1 MITCYLRYVIDP
13 YKVTDFETYAR
24 LWIPLVNRF
33 GGTHHGYFL
42 PHEGANNI
50 AFALFSFPSLSAYEA
65 YRERILT
72 DEECQA
78 AFAFAETTRCI
89 LSYERTFLRPV
100 FEGESRNAE
109 QIQWAT
115 QLREIPRTFREVLR
129 TEDDRAIRHRP
140 ADGEWSAIEVLGH
153 MIDKMSHGY
162 NRVER
167 IVREERPFIPGYD
180 QDAEVSDHGYQQADP
195 AVLFDR
201 LQQQCERF
209 ATLVAALPSSA
220 LQREGIHAEN
230 GPMTLRQYIQA
241 PLKSASEHLEQL
253 RAAQQAVLAHGTRN
267 EVEASEEK

>member
-50 AFALFSFPSLSAYEA
+50 AFALFSFPSLTAYEI

-109 QIQWAT
+109 QIQWAA
-115 QLREIPRTFREVLR
+115 QLREIPQTFRNALR
-129 TEDDRAIRHRP
+129 AGDEQIFRHRP
-140 ADGEWSAIEVLGH
+140 AAGEWSAIEVVGH
-153 MIDKMSHGY
+153 MIDKMSHWSR
-162 NRVER
+162 RVER
-167 IVREERPFIPGYD
+167 IAYEKRPTLPGYD
-180 QDAEVSDHGYQQADP
+180 QDAEVLEHGYQQADP
-195 AVLFDR
+195 AVLFED

-209 ATLVAALPSSA
+209 AALVAALPSSA
-220 LQREGIHAEN
+220 LPREGIHGEY
-230 GPMTLRQYIQA
+230 GPMTLQQCIQA
-241 PLKSASEHLEQL
+241 PLESVAEHIEQL
-253 RAAQQAVLAHGTRN
+253 HTAQQVALAEH
-267 EVEASEEK
+267 AEE